1 MSTLP
6 PQPSRE
12 PRIPVAPTSPPKGGL
27 KYAETENFTTVNTP
41 IGMAKIGESARIEP
55 PVVAPPRPT
64 FSTIAPTV
72 ANDTRSAV
80 VTQPKAPVVTTK
92 SSHKESDTVYPI
104 YLENAES
111 VVQGKDDAFVSSLL
125 GGAGIVTLL
134 TGILGPWFFFVP
146 FVLSGMALAWA
157 RKAKRNGNA
166 ATLGRVLGWIGI
178 GTAVVGVLVVGL
190 ITGIAT
196 AILTAIF

>member
-27 KYAETENFTTVNTP
+27 KYAEPENFTTVNTP
-41 IGMAKIGESARIEP
+41 IGMAKIAESARIEP